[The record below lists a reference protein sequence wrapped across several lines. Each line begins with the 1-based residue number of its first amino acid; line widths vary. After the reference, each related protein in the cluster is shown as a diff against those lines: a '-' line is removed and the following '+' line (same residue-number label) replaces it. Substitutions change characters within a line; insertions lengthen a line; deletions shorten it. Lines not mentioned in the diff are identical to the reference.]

1 MLSTHIYLNG
11 QCKESIEAYVKAFKA
26 TVQTIVLSPAHEELV
41 LHAEILIHGQLL
53 YLNDFGDG
61 DGFSKS
67 GGYQLAIRFDSEEE
81 LKEAYAVLSA
91 GSTTIS
97 PPQAT
102 EYSVCQ
108 VRFVDRFDV
117 RWAFW
122 V

>member
-1 MLSTHIYLNG
+1 MLATHIYLNG

-26 TVQTIVLSPAHEELV
+26 TVQTVIFNPGHEELV

-53 YLNDFGDG
+53 YLNDFGDN

-67 GGYQLAIRFDSEEE
+67 GGYQLSVRFDSEEE
-81 LKEAYAVLSA
+81 LREAYSALSA

-108 VRFVDRFDV
+108 ARFVDRFDV
-117 RWAFW
+117 RWGFW